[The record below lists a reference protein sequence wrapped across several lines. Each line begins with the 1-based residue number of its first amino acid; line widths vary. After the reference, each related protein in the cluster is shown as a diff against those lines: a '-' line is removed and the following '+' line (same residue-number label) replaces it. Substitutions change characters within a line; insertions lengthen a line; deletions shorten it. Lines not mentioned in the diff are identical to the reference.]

1 MDVNVNNTSKNKTSD
16 HNVFIVVVEALNKD
30 GKEKATKEE
39 FLQKLQEINPN
50 YYDLKKK
57 SNGDKYKICHQKRDL
72 IIKLGHC

>member
-1 MDVNVNNTSKNKTSD
+1 M
-16 HNVFIVVVEALNKD
+16 FIVVVEALNKD

-57 SNGDKYKICHQKRDL
+57 SNGDKYKNMSP
-72 IIKLGHC
+72 